1 MNRIYRIVFNRTLGV
16 PQVVSE
22 LASAAG
28 GTLVGAVDA
37 LPKMG
42 LKSRLLTA
50 AVGLALAS
58 VALPTWAQTCVP
70 SATVICGVNGG
81 NGVSGS
87 HTFFGNSGVGGAG
100 GAGSNSG
107 AYANSG
113 GAGASNGTGS
123 SGQGVA
129 GSGGGGGSTSRSGA
143 QGAGGSVATKGI
155 GGGGGG
161 GASFGEY
168 GGGGGGGGAGVGQSV
183 AASAVFANPGAISGG
198 NGGNGGNAG
207 FSGGSSSAYGGGGG
221 GGGAGV
227 YAASG
232 SSLTSIAGTTITG
245 GHGGNGGGG
254 FNAANGGGGGAGVV
268 GTGFTLVTAGS
279 ITGGAGGNG
288 GGQVSD
294 GGSGGAGGLGGM
306 GIAGNSLTLTN
317 TGTVTGGAGGNGPSD
332 TNAGGAGGAGGAG
345 MSLSQS
351 TLNNAGTITGG
362 KGGTGGTPGGAAGV
376 GGVGISGSNLSVINS
391 GTISGGFGNGG
402 SGAQADAILFGG
414 INNSLALQ
422 TGSSINGAIEIASGG
437 TATIAAKNSG
447 LGLSN
452 AILLDSS
459 TTALTVDTSTDDL
472 AVSGVISGAGTLTQS
487 GNGTLTLSGTN
498 TYTGVTTIN
507 NGATLALTGTG
518 SIAHSSD
525 VIANGAFDIH
535 NTTTGASIVS
545 LDGSGTVNL
554 GGKSL
559 SLTNATGTFSGVI
572 SGTGSLSVA
581 GASEYLTGN
590 NTYTGGTTIGNN
602 TELFIGNQ
610 GTSGSIVGNVVDN
623 GKLLFSRTDALT
635 YNGVVTGS
643 GQIYQYSSGTLT
655 LTGANTYTGST
666 LIYGGTLA
674 LSGNGSIASSDHV
687 YDYGKFDISN
697 TTNGASINS
706 LVGTGN
712 VNLGARTLTLN
723 NASDEFDG
731 VIAGTGGFTVA
742 AGSETLGGINT
753 YTGATTINNGATLA
767 LTGAGSIANSSDVM
781 ANGTFDISNT
791 ANGASIVSLDG
802 SGAVHLGAKSL
813 SLTNA
818 TGSFGGVISGS
829 GSLSVTGSTEVLFGA
844 NTYTGGTT
852 IGNNTGL
859 YIGNQGTT
867 GSIVGDVT
875 DNGRLFFARTDALTY
890 DGVISGTGQVYQY
903 ASGTLTLTGA
913 NTYTGGTVIY
923 GGTLALSGNG
933 SVANSQDIVDFGTF
947 DISNTANGASINSLD
962 GTGNVNLG
970 AQTLTLTNTF
980 DEFDGVIA
988 GNGGLTVAGVSET
1001 LGGINTYTGAT
1012 TINTGA
1018 TLALTGAGSIAN
1030 SSDVVANGTFDI
1042 SNTSGAS
1049 IVSLDG
1055 SGNVNVGAQSLSLT
1069 NANGAFYGVI
1079 SGSGSLSVAG
1089 SDEILFGNNTYTGG
1103 TTIGAGTDLL
1113 IGDQG
1118 TTGSIVGDVTNNGYL
1133 LFDRSDAIT
1142 YDGVI
1147 SGSGQVYQYNS
1158 VGTLTLTGAN
1168 TFTGNAVIFGGTLA
1182 LSGNGSVANAYNVV
1196 DDGTFDISNTSGASI
1211 HSLTGNGNVNLGAQ
1225 TLTLSNA
1232 IDEFDGVIGGSGGL
1246 TVAAGG
1252 ETLGGIN
1259 TYTGATNINTG
1270 ATLALTGAGSIANS
1284 SDLIANGTFDISNTS
1299 GASIASLDGSGNVNL
1314 GGQSLSLTNATG
1326 AFYGVI
1332 SGSGSLS
1339 VAGAEEILF
1348 GNNTYTGGT
1357 TIAAGT
1363 DLLIGDQG
1371 TTGSIV
1377 GDVNNNG
1384 YLLFDRS
1391 DAITYD
1397 GVVSGTGGLYQY
1409 NSVGTL
1415 TLTGANTFTGNAV
1428 IFGGTLALSGNGSV
1442 ANAYNVVDDGTFDIS
1457 NTSGASIQSLTG
1469 NGKVNLGAQT
1479 LTLSNAIDEFDGVMG
1494 GSGGLTVAAGGET
1507 LGGINT
1513 YTGVT
1518 TINAG
1523 GTLALTGAGSI
1534 ANSSDVIANG
1544 MFDISNTTGGASI
1557 ASLDGSG
1564 NVNLGGQ
1571 SLSLTNASGT
1581 FRGAIAGTGGLV
1593 VAAGQQ
1599 VLDGVNTYT
1608 GATTVQGG
1616 TLLIGDAANAAA
1628 SIAGDAS
1635 VASGATLGGF
1645 GSVDGNV
1652 DVASGAHLAPGS
1664 MSNLGTLTI
1673 GGNLDVEQGGILD
1686 YAFGA
1691 PAGNYTT
1698 PGTGDQVNV
1707 AGDLTLN
1714 GAILNVNAKPS
1725 FGQGLYTLFNYG
1737 GTLTETNGGIA
1748 LGSQPT
1754 GDNLTI
1760 QTLTG
1765 SKQINLLNTT
1775 GTTLNIWN
1783 GNGLASSTQM
1793 GGGSGTWSATSANWT
1808 DAQGDV
1814 SAPMQPQPGF
1824 AIFAGA
1830 PGTVTVDNSA
1840 GAVSV
1845 TGMQFASTGY
1855 TLSGDTLTLV
1865 GNGSAPVI
1873 RVGDGSL
1880 AGAGYS
1886 ATIDNVLAG
1895 TDGLTKSDLGTLVL
1909 TAANTYSGGT
1919 SVVAGTL
1926 EVANSAALGTGNVTV
1941 DNAANAGATL
1951 KIDSGINV
1959 ANVIAI
1965 NNSGTLD
1972 NAGIISHTGVADI
1985 GVNATGGMAT
1995 IINHDGGSI
2004 DGGVIGL
2011 WLHTGGSVANSG
2023 STSSIG
2029 GINYAVVTDGSPSSV
2044 INQDGASIHSS
2055 QTDAVLMI
2063 QGGTLTN
2070 DSGANISGNVGVRM
2084 SQIGN
2089 VINEGGASIDGT
2101 TNSNG
2106 TGVGV
2111 VLTAG
2116 GSVVNQGDSSISGT
2130 STGIA
2135 FQGNSTLFNA
2145 AGSSISGPDASV
2157 QAFGTGAVNLTN
2169 AGVLNGNVV
2178 LDGNSVNTVILRSGS
2193 TLNGSLDIGSNTASS
2208 LTLGGTGT
2216 QLYST
2221 AVTGSTSFSG
2231 TLTKQGAGTWVVDT
2245 DLAPTNT
2252 VISAG
2257 TLQIGNGGSTGS
2269 LAGDVTDNTAL
2280 VTNLSGAGTLA
2291 GTISGGGS
2299 FVQNGSGAM
2308 TLTGDNTYT
2317 GGTSI
2322 NAGTL
2327 QLGNGSTTGSI
2338 TGNVINNGTL
2348 TFDRSDVVSF
2358 DGVVSGNGALVQN
2371 GSGTIVLTGSN
2382 TYTGG
2387 TTIAAGT
2394 LQLGNGGTTGSIS
2407 GDVTDN
2413 GTLAFDHSDDVAFAG
2428 VVSGSGS
2435 LLKSAADSLTLT
2447 GTNTYAGGTS
2457 LTAGT
2462 LMLGNASAIG
2472 SGTLAMAAGT
2482 TLGFSSGFTLVNAIS
2497 LSGDPTVN
2505 VASGLSTTLSGV
2517 ISDGTQAGDLV
2528 KTGAGILTLTGANTY
2543 TGSTEV
2549 ASGTLDVEG
2558 SVVSAVSV
2566 DNGATL
2572 TGTGSTG
2579 DMTIASGALVSPGGN
2594 SIGTLTVNGNLSVA
2608 SGSSYQV
2615 DATDTGSSDLIHA
2628 TGTATLG
2635 GGSVIA
2641 LAAGNNWNAASK
2653 YTILTAGGGVNGTFG
2668 GTTSNFAFL
2677 TLTLSY
2683 DANDAY
2689 LTLARNT
2696 ATFASVGVTPN
2707 EIHTGAAIALG
2718 SASQVYDAILPL
2730 AAGPARAA
2738 FATLAGDSLAS
2749 TRTAM
2754 IDDSHYVRDAINNHL
2769 QGTPGV
2775 GETTQQDEQG
2785 SVWVSTWG
2793 HGGNHDSDGNAAAMS
2808 STGSGVL
2815 VGADHDLGTWRVGA
2829 VAGSGQLSNSSTG
2842 TAAGA
2847 DAHSTDT
2854 VLGMYT
2860 GVDLGAWQLQG
2871 GAAHSWYTT
2880 RSHRQIDVAGING
2893 SETARYD
2900 SGLTQAYVD
2909 GGYQFTFAQSSLTPF
2924 VDLASVWIHQG
2935 AINEG
2940 GGIAALDVQSN
2951 SSNVNYGTAGVRGVF
2966 EPSPGLQF
2974 HASVGFQH
2982 AWGDLPSVNQQQFA
2996 SGNDS
3001 FTVAGLPVA
3010 MNAGIF
3016 DLGMRF
3022 ALSKNVTVDAGY
3034 HGQFASGATD
3044 QGAKMSLNIAF

>member
-1 MNRIYRIVFNRTLGV
+1 MDSHYLGGFTVNRIYRIVFNRTLGV

-22 LASAAG
+22 LANAAG

-37 LPKMG
+37 LPKMSP
-42 LKSRLLTA
+42 KSRMLAA

-58 VALPTWAQTCVP
+58 AALPTWAQTCVP
-70 SATVICGVNGG
+70 SATVICGISGA
-81 NGVSGS
+81 NGVAGGTGS
-87 HTFFGNSGVGGAG
+87 RGGAG
-100 GAGSNSG
+100 GAGAITSG

-113 GAGASNGTGS
+113 GAGANNGTGS
-123 SGQGVA
+123 PGQGFA
-129 GSGGGGGSTSRSGA
+129 GSGGSGGAASTSGGP
-143 QGAGGSVATKGI
+143 GAGGSAATHGV

-161 GASFGEY
+161 GASFETY
-168 GGGGGGGGAGVGQSV
+168 GGGGGGGGGGVGQSV
-183 AASAVFANPGAISGG
+183 AASAVFTNPGAISGG
-198 NGGNGGNAG
+198 KGGNGGNGGFVN
-207 FSGGSSSAYGGGGG
+207 SSAYGGGGG
-221 GGGAGV
+221 GGGAGI

-232 SSLTSIAGTTITG
+232 SSISSATGMTIKG
-245 GHGGNGGGG
+245 GAGGNGGGG
-254 FNAANGGGGGAGVV
+254 YNAAAGGGGGAGVT
-268 GTGFTLVTAGS
+268 GSGFTLSNAGAV
-279 ITGGAGGNG
+279 TGGAGGAG

-294 GGSGGAGGLGGM
+294 GGSGGTGGVGGV
-306 GIAGNSLTLTN
+306 GVSGSSLTVTN
-317 TGTVTGGAGGNGPSD
+317 TGTIAGGVGSNGTND
-332 TNAGGAGGAGGAG
+332 TRGSAGGAGGAAVSVSQSSLNNSGTISGGNGGAG
-345 MSLSQS
+345 GS
-351 TLNNAGTITGG
+351 
-362 KGGTGGTPGGAAGV
+362 PGGAAGV
-376 GGVGISGSNLSVINS
+376 GGVGISGSNLTLINS
-391 GTISGGFGNGG
+391 GTISGGLSGTGTRAAAITFTGGVNSLELDAGSAITGNVVAVAGGTDTLALGG
-402 SGAQADAILFGG
+402 S
-414 INNSLALQ
+414 SS
-422 TGSSINGAIEIASGG
+422 TGTTFNVASIGSQYTNFKNFRKSGVSTWTLSGTTAAVTPWTISGG
-437 TATIAAKNSG
+437 TLAISSDASLGATSG
-447 LGLSN
+447 ALTLNGGTLE
-452 AILLDSS
+452 ATAS
-459 TTALTVDTSTDDL
+459 TTSSRAVTLGAAGGSLSPDSGTTLTE
-472 AVSGVISGAGTLTQS
+472 AGVISGAGSLNAVGAGKLVLTGADTYTGGTTIGSNDELFIGNQGTTGSIVGNVTDNNKLLFSRTDAITYNGVVS
-487 GNGTLTLSGTN
+487 GSGQIYQYSTGTLTLTGAN
-498 TYTGVTTIN
+498 TYTGTTLIYGGSIVLSGNGSIANSDHVLDYGTFDISNTN
-507 NGATLALTGTG
+507 NGASINSLWSELAGIGSVNLGAQTLTLSNASDEFDGTIAGSGGLTVAAGTETLGGTNSYTGVTAINGGTLALTGTG
-518 SIAHSSD
+518 SIASSSD
-525 VIANGAFDIH
+525 VVANGTFDIS
-535 NTTTGASIVS
+535 NTTNGASIVS
-545 LDGSGTVNL
+545 LDGNGNVDL
-554 GGKSL
+554 GGQSL
-559 SLTNATGTFSGVI
+559 SLTNANGVFSGVI
-572 SGTGSLSVA
+572 SGSGSLSLV
-581 GASEYLTGN
+581 GPYEYLTGN
-590 NTYTGGTTIGNN
+590 NTYTGGTTIGNG
-602 TELFIGNQ
+602 TALYIGAL
-610 GTSGSIVGNVVDN
+610 GTTGSIVGDVTDN
-623 GKLLFSRTDALT
+623 GQLLFSRTDALT
-635 YNGVVTGS
+635 YDGVISGS
-643 GQIYQYSSGTLT
+643 GQVYQYSSGTLT

-666 LIYGGTLA
+666 IIYGGSLA
-674 LSGNGSIASSDHV
+674 LSGNGSIANSDHV
-687 YDYGKFDISN
+687 LDYGTFDISN
-697 TTNGASINS
+697 TNNGASINS
-706 LVGTGN
+706 LFSDIAGN
-712 VNLGARTLTLN
+712 VNLGAQTLTLT

-731 VIAGTGGFTVA
+731 VIAGSGGFTVA
-742 AGSETLGGINT
+742 AGSETLGGVNT
-753 YTGATTINNGATLA
+753 YTGATN
-767 LTGAGSIANSSDVM
+767 
-781 ANGTFDISNT
+781 
-791 ANGASIVSLDG
+791 
-802 SGAVHLGAKSL
+802 
-813 SLTNA
+813 
-818 TGSFGGVISGS
+818 
-829 GSLSVTGSTEVLFGA
+829 
-844 NTYTGGTT
+844 
-852 IGNNTGL
+852 
-859 YIGNQGTT
+859 
-867 GSIVGDVT
+867 
-875 DNGRLFFARTDALTY
+875 
-890 DGVISGTGQVYQY
+890 
-903 ASGTLTLTGA
+903 
-913 NTYTGGTVIY
+913 
-923 GGTLALSGNG
+923 
-933 SVANSQDIVDFGTF
+933 
-947 DISNTANGASINSLD
+947 
-962 GTGNVNLG
+962 
-970 AQTLTLTNTF
+970 
-980 DEFDGVIA
+980 
-988 GNGGLTVAGVSET
+988 
-1001 LGGINTYTGAT
+1001 
-1012 TINTGA
+1012 INTGA
-1018 TLALTGAGSIAN
+1018 TLALTGAGSIAD

-1055 SGNVNVGAQSLSLT
+1055 SGNVNLGGQSLSLT
-1069 NANGAFYGVI
+1069 NATGAFYGVI
-1079 SGSGSLSVAG
+1079 SGTGSLSVSG
-1089 SDEILFGNNTYTGG
+1089 TREILFGDNTYTGG

-1142 YDGVI
+1142 YDGVV
-1147 SGSGQVYQYNS
+1147 SGTGGLYQYNG
-1158 VGTLTLTGAN
+1158 VGTLTLTGVN

-1196 DDGTFDISNTSGASI
+1196 DDGTFDISNTSGTSI
-1211 HSLTGNGNVNLGAQ
+1211 QSLTGTGNVNLGAQ

-1252 ETLGGIN
+1252 ETLGGVN
-1259 TYTGATNINTG
+1259 TYTGA
-1270 ATLALTGAGSIANS
+1270 
-1284 SDLIANGTFDISNTS
+1284 
-1299 GASIASLDGSGNVNL
+1299 
-1314 GGQSLSLTNATG
+1314 
-1326 AFYGVI
+1326 
-1332 SGSGSLS
+1332 
-1339 VAGAEEILF
+1339 
-1348 GNNTYTGGT
+1348 
-1357 TIAAGT
+1357 
-1363 DLLIGDQG
+1363 
-1371 TTGSIV
+1371 
-1377 GDVNNNG
+1377 
-1384 YLLFDRS
+1384 
-1391 DAITYD
+1391 
-1397 GVVSGTGGLYQY
+1397 
-1409 NSVGTL
+1409 
-1415 TLTGANTFTGNAV
+1415 
-1428 IFGGTLALSGNGSV
+1428 
-1442 ANAYNVVDDGTFDIS
+1442 
-1457 NTSGASIQSLTG
+1457 
-1469 NGKVNLGAQT
+1469 
-1479 LTLSNAIDEFDGVMG
+1479 
-1494 GSGGLTVAAGGET
+1494 
-1507 LGGINT
+1507 
-1513 YTGVT
+1513 T

-1523 GTLALTGAGSI
+1523 GTLALINAGSI

-1544 MFDISNTTGGASI
+1544 TFDISNTTNGASI
-1557 ASLDGSG
+1557 VSLDGSG
-1564 NVNLGGQ
+1564 NVNLGAQ
-1571 SLSLTNASGT
+1571 SLSLTNANGT
-1581 FRGAIAGTGGLV
+1581 FSGAIAGSGGLV
-1593 VAAGQQ
+1593 IAAGQE

-1616 TLLIGDAANAAA
+1616 TLLIGDAANATA

-1635 VASGATLGGF
+1635 VVSGATLGGF
-1645 GSVDGNV
+1645 GSVAGNV

-1707 AGDLTLN
+1707 AGDLILN
-1714 GAILNVNAKPS
+1714 GAILNVNVQPS

-1737 GTLTETNGGIA
+1737 GTLTEANGGIV
-1748 LGSQPT
+1748 LGSQPV

-1830 PGTVTVDNSA
+1830 SGTVTVDNSA

-1845 TGMQFASTGY
+1845 TGMQFASSGY

-1865 GNGSAPVI
+1865 GNGAAPVI
-1873 RVGDGSL
+1873 RVGDGSV
-1880 AGAGYS
+1880 AGAGYT
-1886 ATIDNVLAG
+1886 ATINNVLAG

-1919 SVVAGTL
+1919 SVVGGTL
-1926 EVANSAALGTGNVTV
+1926 DVANSAALGTDNVTV
-1941 DNAANAGATL
+1941 DNTANAGATL
-1951 KIDSGINV
+1951 KIDSGIDV

-1972 NAGIISHTGVADI
+1972 NAGIISHTGAADI

-1995 IINHDGGSI
+1995 IINHNGGSI

-2011 WLHTGGSVANSG
+2011 WLHTGGSVINSG

-2070 DSGANISGNVGVRM
+2070 DTAANISGNVGVRM
-2084 SQIGN
+2084 SQVGT
-2089 VINEGGASIDGT
+2089 VINQGGASINGT
-2101 TNSNG
+2101 TSGSSTG
-2106 TGVGV
+2106 TGV
-2111 VLTAG
+2111 VLMAG
-2116 GSVVNQGDSSISGT
+2116 GNVINQGDSSISGT
-2130 STGIA
+2130 STGVA

-2157 QAFGTGAVNLTN
+2157 QAFGTGTANLTN
-2169 AGVLNGNVV
+2169 AGTLNGNVV
-2178 LDGNSVNTVILRSGS
+2178 LDGSSMNTVTLLSGS
-2193 TLNGSLDIGSNTASS
+2193 ILNGSLNIGSNTASL
-2208 LTLGGTGT
+2208 LTLDGTGT

-2221 AVTGSTSFSG
+2221 AVTGVTGFSG
-2231 TLTKQGAGTWVVDT
+2231 TLTKQGAGTWVIDT

-2257 TLQIGNGGSTGS
+2257 TLQIGNGGSNGS

-2291 GTISGGGS
+2291 GTISG
-2299 FVQNGSGAM
+2299 NGSLTQMGTGVM
-2308 TLTGDNTYT
+2308 TLTGDNTYI
-2317 GGTSI
+2317 GGTFI
-2322 NAGTL
+2322 NAGSL
-2327 QLGNGSTTGSI
+2327 QLGNGGTTGSVTGDI
-2338 TGNVINNGTL
+2338 TDNGTL
-2348 TFDRSDVVSF
+2348 VFDRSDVVSF
-2358 DGVVSGNGALVQN
+2358 GGVVSGKGALVQN
-2371 GSGTIVLTGSN
+2371 GSGTMVLTGNN

-2413 GTLAFDHSDDVAFAG
+2413 GTLAFDHSDDVAFTG

-2435 LLKSAADSLTLT
+2435 LLKAAADSLTLT

-2462 LMLGNASAIG
+2462 LVLGNASAIG

-2482 TLGFSSGFTLVNAIS
+2482 TLGFSSGFTLANAIS
-2497 LSGDPTVN
+2497 VSGDPTVN
-2505 VASGLSTTLSGV
+2505 VASGLSTTLSGG
-2517 ISDGTQAGDLV
+2517 ISDGTQPGDLV
-2528 KTGAGILTLTGANTY
+2528 KTGAGTLTLDGINTY
-2543 TGSTEV
+2543 SGSTEV

-2566 DNGATL
+2566 DKGATL

-2594 SIGTLTVNGNLSVA
+2594 AVGTLTVNGNLSVA

-2615 DATDTGSSDLIHA
+2615 DATDTGNSDLIHA

-2641 LAAGNNWNAASK
+2641 LAAGTNWNAATK
-2653 YTILTAGGGVNGTFG
+2653 YTILTANSGVNGTFG
-2668 GTTSNFAFL
+2668 GATSNFAFL
-2677 TLTLSY
+2677 TPTLSY

-2696 ATFASVGVTPN
+2696 TAFASVGVTPN

-2718 SASQVYDAILPL
+2718 SASPVYNAILPL

-2775 GETTQQDEQG
+2775 GETTQQDERG

-2854 VLGMYT
+2854 VLGLYT

-2880 RSHRQIDVAGING
+2880 RSHRQIDVAGITG
-2893 SETARYD
+2893 AETARYD
-2900 SGLTQAYVD
+2900 TGLTQAYVD
-2909 GGYQFTFAQSSLTPF
+2909 GGYQFTFARSSLTPF

-2974 HASVGFQH
+2974 HASAGFQH
-2982 AWGDLPSVNQQQFA
+2982 SWGDLPSVNQQQFA
-2996 SGNDS
+2996 SGGNDS

-3010 MNAGIF
+3010 KNAGVF

-3022 ALSKNVTVDAGY
+3022 ALSKNVSVDAGY

-3044 QGAKMSLNIAF
+3044 QGAKMSLNVAF